1 MTRKRSPSAKQ
12 EDPKDEL
19 ADENLEEEG
28 FMLKLLVD
36 KYKHPQRT
44 RVSYIKSGK
53 EWSIPGWKVDELM
66 AIMAD
71 KGGIVFVDEPLDA
84 SMESRVKAPAVDL
97 VVLAQ
102 ERSPVHVDSPSSLN
116 TPALPGVDARCS
128 IDIRTAE
135 TDGRFNRQSVKRN
148 QPLIAKIE
156 FQSPSLFQV
165 ASGTWDCHIV
175 ILAKGINTASK
186 LALGEYQTRLS
197 VTDTTWVVDVPL
209 TVTQPGTY
217 RIEVAASIQNTSNP
231 SFKQGFLSEGR
242 LLQVY

>member
-1 MTRKRSPSAKQ
+1 MTRKRSPSAKP
-12 EDPKDEL
+12 EDPKNEL

-36 KYKHPQRT
+36 KDKHPQRT

-53 EWSIPGWKVDELM
+53 EWSIQGWKVAELM
-66 AIMAD
+66 TIMAD
-71 KGGIVFVDEPLDA
+71 KGGIVFADDPLDA
-84 SMESRVKAPAVDL
+84 YVENRVTAPAVDL
-97 VVLAQ
+97 VVAAQ
-102 ERSPVHVDSPSSLN
+102 ERSRAHVDAPSGLN

-128 IDIRTAE
+128 IDIRAAE
-135 TDGRFNRQSVKRN
+135 ADGRFNRQSVKRN

-156 FQSPSLFQV
+156 FQSSSLFQV

-197 VTDTTWVVDVPL
+197 VTDTTWTVEVPL
-209 TVTQPGTY
+209 TAPQPGIY